1 MLFPR
6 HWFLI
11 LLALALGG
19 GRVLGANTREERDF
33 AAAANAFQDGMWSR
47 AEVEFA
53 QFAGK
58 YPESGR
64 VAEALLMQSEA
75 DLKQGKFLQA
85 VALLTAR
92 EPQAGDLADQYV
104 YWLGEAQFQNADY
117 VAAAGTFS
125 RLIRE
130 FQNSNWRL
138 DAAVKSRSSRV
149 LAPRTRSPPK
159 ASASRIK
166 NQWRRKSMPQL

>member
-19 GRVLGANTREERDF
+19 ERVLGASTREGRDF
-33 AAAANAFQDGMWSR
+33 GRRRQCLQDGMWSR

-53 QFAGK
+53 QFAEK

-75 DLKQGKFLQA
+75 DLKQGKLLQA
-85 VALLTAR
+85 VALLAAR
-92 EPQAGDLADQYV
+92 ESQAGDLADQYV
-104 YWLGEAQFQNADY
+104 YWIGKAQFQNTDY
-117 VAAAGTFS
+117 AAAAGTFHDS
-125 RLIRE
+125 
-130 FQNSNWRL
+130 
-138 DAAVKSRSSRV
+138 
-149 LAPRTRSPPK
+149 
-159 ASASRIK
+159 SASFKI
-166 NQWRRKSMPQL
+166 QAGGWTRR